1 MNKPFRLPGL
11 SRLPDLPRLPDF
23 SRLSAPLRFLVG
35 AVSFV
40 AVIAVASGIVLLWP
54 HAGTKHLT
62 AYFPE
67 ATGLYTGDRVLV
79 VGVPVGQVDRI
90 TPQDGRIKVEMSYDA
105 SVRVPAGAQ
114 AAIITPTLVTT
125 RTVQLS
131 PAYTKGAVMADG
143 ATIPESRTAVP
154 VEWDQVEKELNTLA
168 TALGPHGGSSGALNK
183 LLDAAAANTN
193 GQGQN
198 MHDTLAALTKAST
211 TLSDDRG
218 DLFATLDN
226 LQKFVAVLAQANG
239 QVGTFEQRL
248 ESVSGT
254 LAGNKQEL
262 AAALAALNSSFG
274 TVKSF
279 VQGNRNA
286 LSTSLASVN
295 DVVANL
301 AASDQTIANIL
312 QVAPTQV
319 ANFNNIYDPV
329 DHAITGTLAF
339 TNFSDPAEFVCST
352 IFDVGGTPAQCKQAL
367 DPFLKLL
374 RTNPVPVS
382 ADPLNRNGYGSH
394 SSPAGGSAGS
404 PASSSG
410 GTGSGGLLNLLGGGS

>member
-1 MNKPFRLPGL
+1 MNKPSRLPGL
-11 SRLPDLPRLPDF
+11 SWYSGLQ
-23 SRLSAPLRFLVG
+23 RLSGPRRFL
-35 AVSFV
+35 AAAASFA
-40 AVIAVASGIVLLWP
+40 AVIAVAAAVVTLWP
-54 HAGTKHLT
+54 HSAAKHLT

-67 ATGLYTGDRVLV
+67 ATGLYTGDRVLML
-79 VGVPVGQVDRI
+79 GVPVGQVDRI

-105 SVRVPAGAQ
+105 SVRVPAGAR
-114 AAIITPTLVTT
+114 AAIITPTLVTS
-125 RTVQLS
+125 RSVQLT
-131 PAYTKGAVMADG
+131 PAYTTGAVMADG
-143 ATIPESRTAVP
+143 AAIPESRTAVP

-168 TALGPHGGSSGALNK
+168 TALGPRGGSSGALDK
-183 LLDAAAANTN
+183 LLDAAAANLN

-226 LQKFVAVLAQANG
+226 LQKFVAVLAQAND
-239 QVGTFEQRL
+239 QVGSFERRL
-248 ESVSGT
+248 QSVSGT

-262 AAALAALNSSFG
+262 AAALSALNSSFG
-274 TVKSF
+274 TVTEF
-279 VQGNRNA
+279 VQGNRKA

-312 QVAPTQV
+312 QIAPTQV

-329 DHAITGTLAF
+329 DHAITGTLAL
-339 TNFSDPAEFVCST
+339 TNFQDPAEFVCST

-367 DPFLKLL
+367 DPYLKLL
-374 RTNPVPVS
+374 RTDPVPVS
-382 ADPLNRNGYGSH
+382 ADPVNRNGYGAPA
-394 SSPAGGSAGS
+394 SPAGGSSPPDNGAGS
-404 PASSSG
+404 
-410 GTGSGGLLNLLGGGS
+410 GSGGLLNLLGGGS